1 MFILDTSLTR
11 GVLGGLL
18 IGVSSASLS
27 ALTGLTLGA
36 SGIVGGVVEG
46 PPRERPWHLSF
57 LAGLL
62 ASGAASVFVV
72 SPALVFGSSPPAL
85 HWAVSLLGGVLVGWG
100 TSLSNGC
107 TSGHGVCGLPRASPR
122 SLVAVGTFMGAGA
135 LAAAAARS
143 PLLRPLLYSGAPLG
157 VSVGAIM
164 LPALALVALA
174 RLGVRGTADLAAA
187 AAPVVP
193 TRTQAWWANAIVAA
207 HGAFFGAGLAVSGM
221 ADPNKV
227 LRFLDVA
234 GAEGWDPQL
243 MAVMGAA
250 VAVQGAAV
258 LLLRV
263 YFSSATPPLR
273 ALLQPNSG
281 DQSFKAL
288 LPVGTAAANMRI
300 DAPLVAGAAMFG
312 FGWGITGVCPGP
324 GLLSVAAGSSTATA
338 LTVTGM
344 LLGMAALPALS
355 GKGSASAVP
364 PARRQ

>member
-1 MFILDTSLTR
+1 MFILETSLTR
-11 GVLGGLL
+11 GILGGLL
-18 IGVSSASLS
+18 IGGSAASLS

-36 SGIVGGVVEG
+36 SGILKIAVEG

-62 ASGAASVFVV
+62 ASGAASVLVA
-72 SPALVFGSSPPAL
+72 SPAFVFGSSPPPAL

-135 LAAAAARS
+135 LTAAAARS

-157 VSVGAIM
+157 ISAAAIL
-164 LPALALVALA
+164 LPALSLIALS
-174 RLGVRGTADLAAA
+174 RLGARGVAAS
-187 AAPVVP
+187 AAPPLVP
-193 TRTQAWWANAIVAA
+193 TRAQAWWAHAIVAA
-207 HGAFFGAGLAVSGM
+207 HGAVFGAGLAVSGM

-227 LRFLDVA
+227 LRFLDFA

-258 LLLRV
+258 LLLRG
-263 YFSSATPPLR
+263 YFSSANPPLR
-273 ALLQPNSG
+273 ARLQPGSG
-281 DQSFKAL
+281 DQSYEAL

-312 FGWGITGVCPGP
+312 VGWGLTGVCPGP
-324 GLLSVAAGSSTATA
+324 GLLSVAAGGSAA
-338 LTVTGM
+338 GAFMVTGM
-344 LLGMAALPALS
+344 LLSMAVLPVLS
-355 GKGSASAVP
+355 GKGSARAEE
-364 PARRQ
+364 